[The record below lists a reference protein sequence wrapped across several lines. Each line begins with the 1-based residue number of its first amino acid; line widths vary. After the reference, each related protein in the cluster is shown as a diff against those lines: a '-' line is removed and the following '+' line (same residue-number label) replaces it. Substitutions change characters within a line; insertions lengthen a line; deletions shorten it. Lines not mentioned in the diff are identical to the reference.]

1 MESSRKYWVVS
12 PNVQSHAHT
21 VGAWRQAS
29 VRWKAA
35 FMGWLPDDEQHRIG
49 PKFAR
54 GIEPGDVILIARRF
68 RGEPETV
75 GFGTVV
81 GGFRTELDGFVPHE
95 PFGSLRQ
102 LQPFVPMSRAPA
114 SLPLLAAL
122 NQAAALHRLHPES
135 NAQHETLCRWMDARL
150 NLPDDPQP
158 GAGSAP
164 QLNEVSFSP
173 LLSDGQLDYQVRT
186 QESVKKAEKLE
197 AALVQ
202 RYRLWVER
210 QDRTLSIFR
219 VHRLECDAYE
229 EARQNLIEAKCSA
242 RREYVRM
249 AVGQL
254 LDYAFIARGEIGE
267 CNKAVLL
274 PHKPDE
280 SLTQWLDTIGISV
293 IWEDGPVFLDNA
305 NGQFT

>member
-1 MESSRKYWVVS
+1 
-12 PNVQSHAHT
+12 
-21 VGAWRQAS
+21 
-29 VRWKAA
+29 
-35 FMGWLPDDEQHRIG
+35 MGWLPDDEQHRIG

-54 GIEPGDVILIARRF
+54 RIEPGDVILIARRF

-81 GGFRTELDGFVPHE
+81 GEFRTELDGFVPHE

-164 QLNEVSFSP
+164 QTNEVSFGP

-197 AALVQ
+197 AALVE

-229 EARQNLIEAKCSA
+229 QARQNLIEAKCSA

-254 LDYAFIARGEIGE
+254 LDYAFIARGEIGD

-280 SLTQWLDTIGISV
+280 LLTQWLDTIGISV
-293 IWEDGPVFLDNA
+293 IWEDGPAFLDNA